1 MRSTLCFLGQGEG
14 TGIDKAWIRDSQNNN
29 MRNRIL
35 HGKCRLVPS
44 YLAMIKPAPDGKF
57 KRRQCSINGNEQGSA
72 MGLDFFP
79 GPLVWASPC
88 CQHVLDGRL
97 HFLSLLSGARNG
109 FVWAV
114 THIYPT
120 LRAASHTDAFSETRR
135 LSQLQFLHPAKL
147 QPQPNSCRLLK
158 IVSK

>member
-88 CQHVLDGRL
+88 CQGMSLTAGFTFSVCCRVLETGS
-97 HFLSLLSGARNG
+97 FG
-109 FVWAV
+109 
-114 THIYPT
+114 P
-120 LRAASHTDAFSETRR
+120 SHTFIPPCGQHHTPMLSARLADYRNCSFCIQQNFSPNPT
-135 LSQLQFLHPAKL
+135 PAG
-147 QPQPNSCRLLK
+147 C
-158 IVSK
+158 